1 MYAGAMELNVWNEAT
16 LVGESTFDEKTGQW
30 TVTVDKKGSGK
41 RTLHPEHLVLATGFS
56 GRVRSPSRLPALTFQ
71 PREPDFPI
79 DEFKGV
85 VCHSSKH
92 VGAEGYK
99 GKKAVGACSSRRRI

>member
-16 LVGESTFDEKTGQW
+16 LVGESTFDEKSGQW
-30 TVTVDKKGSGK
+30 TVTVEKKGSGK

-56 GRVRSPSRLPALTFQ
+56 GR

-79 DEFKGV
+79 DE
-85 VCHSSKH
+85 VCHCP
-92 VGAEGYK
+92 AD
-99 GKKAVGACSSRRRI
+99 RR